1 MNESGPIPSIRWEM
15 WRSGLEDTEYFF
27 HLQRLIAQSQSNERG
42 DDGASTSRTQV
53 DVDKKVSEA
62 RAALDA
68 VREATWGFAY
78 FSDKAKRNIRPYTTN
93 ATLLVEIKRRV
104 MEAIEAFAT

>member
-27 HLQRLIAQSQSNERG
+27 HLQRLIAHSQSGERDY
-42 DDGASTSRTQV
+42 DDRTRI
-53 DVDKKVSEA
+53 DVEKKVSDA
-62 RAALDA
+62 QAALAA

-78 FSDKAKRNIRPYTTN
+78 YSDKLKRNMRPYSTN
-93 ATLLVEIKRRV
+93 ATLLVDIKRRV
-104 MEAIEAFAT
+104 VDAIEAFAA

>member
-27 HLQRLIAQSQSNERG
+27 HLQRLIAKSQSNERRG
-42 DDGASTSRTQV
+42 DDTSRTQI
-53 DVDKKVSEA
+53 DVEKKVSEA
-62 RAALDA
+62 QAALEA

-78 FSDKAKRNIRPYTTN
+78 YSDKLKRNIRPYTTN